1 MDKNE
6 IKKLTAKSSA
16 ELTKDISEAK
26 EKLWETHRDVKS
38 GKVKNSHLIG
48 ELRRDIARM
57 LTVVQNKKLAEKTA
71 GKQVTSNK

>member
-1 MDKNE
+1 MKTNE
-6 IKKLTAKSSA
+6 VKKLATKSIA
-16 ELTKDISEAK
+16 ELVKDVAEAK

-57 LTVVQNKKLAEKTA
+57 LTVVQNKRTAEKA
-71 GKQVTSNK
+71 AAK